1 MSIDNNYIVSDHIAG
16 WLENHEISV
25 VFGIIGSAN
34 SYIFDSIIRRGY
46 TKIVYMHHEQAAA
59 MAAGAYYRTC
69 GKISVAIVTAGG
81 GASNAITGV
90 LSNWADSIPCI
101 IMSGQESTKYIEQHA
116 HLRMYGTQGF
126 DVVNMVG
133 KITKL
138 SQLVDKPN
146 EIIHILDKAYKTA
159 LSDRPGPV
167 WLDLPIDVQSTKVKK
182 SELLL
187 SSEDDSEDSDV
198 DLSHLVELINL
209 SEKPVILAGHG
220 IRLSKSINEF
230 NDLVSKLQI
239 PVLHSWSAID
249 VISSNNEFNFGC
261 PGIYGQRAANFIVQ
275 NCDLLIV
282 LGSRLAL
289 PQTSYNIDNFAPDAK
304 IVMINNDKNEL
315 NKYSR
320 YEVKINSDCK
330 KFIESLLLC
339 STDSYKFEWIEK
351 CNFYKKEFPLIE
363 DCHLKD
369 NENFDNSYVFI
380 NQISHMLGEDHIIVI
395 GQGTPLPCGHQ
406 ALFHKR
412 NQTIFASNGLGEM
425 GNGLPSAIGAAIA
438 SPEKKIILF
447 DGDGSSMMNL
457 QEMQTLIGYKI
468 PLKIVI
474 FNNDGY
480 LFIKHTQKMLFQ
492 GRYTGVNAETGVS
505 LPKFSKI
512 ANAFGIEYFSSF
524 DNEVQ
529 EFLNFE
535 GCAIYEIFM
544 NPEQDLIPKVK
555 GIMTDSGFLSPPLEE
570 MSPLLTLENIQK
582 CMTKINKIS
591 YEIRL

>member
-1 MSIDNNYIVSDHIAG
+1 MSIDNNYIVSDHIAE

-46 TKIVYMHHEQAAA
+46 TKIIYMHHEQAVA
-59 MAAGAYYRTC
+59 MAAGAYYRAC

-101 IMSGQESTKYIEQHA
+101 VMSGQESTKYIEQHSD
-116 HLRMYGTQGF
+116 LRMYGTQGF
-126 DVVNMVG
+126 DVVKMVE
-133 KITKL
+133 KITKFAHL
-138 SQLVDKPN
+138 LDQPN
-146 EIIHILDKAYKTA
+146 EIIHILDKAYKLA
-159 LSDRPGPV
+159 LSGRPGPV
-167 WLDLPIDVQSTKVKK
+167 WLDLPMDVQSSKVKN

-187 SSEDDSEDSDV
+187 SEEGIFEDIHV
-198 DLSHLVELINL
+198 DLAELVKLIN
-209 SEKPVILAGHG
+209 SSKKPVILAGHG

-230 NDLVSKLQI
+230 IDLVSKLKI

-249 VISSNNEFNFGC
+249 VISSDNEFNFGC
-261 PGIYGQRAANFIVQ
+261 PGIYGQRTANFIIQ

-282 LGSRLAL
+282 IGSRLAL

-304 IVMINNDKNEL
+304 IVMVNNDENEL
-315 NKYSR
+315 NKHSR
-320 YEVKINSDCK
+320 YEMKINCDCK
-330 KFIESLLLC
+330 KFIESLMLC
-339 STDSYKFEWIEK
+339 SPDSFRSEWIEK
-351 CNFYKKEFPLIE
+351 CNFYKNQFPLIE
-363 DCHLKD
+363 DCHMKD

-380 NQISHMLGEDHIIVI
+380 NQVSQLLDDDHIIVI
-395 GQGTPLPCGHQ
+395 GQGTPLPCSHQ
-406 ALFHKR
+406 ALFHKK

-492 GRYTGVNAETGVS
+492 GRYTGVDADTGVTI
-505 LPKFSKI
+505 PKFSKI
-512 ANAFGIEYFSSF
+512 ANAFGIEYFSSI
-524 DNEVQ
+524 DKNVQ
-529 EFLNFE
+529 DFLNFE

-544 NPEQDLIPKVK
+544 NPEQDLVPKVK
-555 GIMTDSGFLSPPLEE
+555 GIMTDSGFLSPPIED
-570 MSPLLTLENIQK
+570 MSPLLTLETMQK
-582 CMTKINKIS
+582 CMNKVNKIS
-591 YEIRL
+591 FEIRS

>member
-1 MSIDNNYIVSDHIAG
+1 MSIENNYIVSDHIAE

-46 TKIVYMHHEQAAA
+46 TKIIYMHHEQAVA
-59 MAAGAYYRTC
+59 MAAGAYYRTS

-101 IMSGQESTKYIEQHA
+101 VMSGQESTKYIEQHE

-126 DVVNMVG
+126 DVVNMVQ
-133 KITKL
+133 KITKFA
-138 SQLVDKPN
+138 QIVDKPS
-146 EIIHILDKAYKTA
+146 EIILSLDKAYKIA
-159 LSDRPGPV
+159 LSGRQGPV
-167 WLDLPIDVQSTKVKK
+167 WLDLPMDVQSTKINK
-182 SELLL
+182 SELLP
-187 SSEDDSEDSDV
+187 SETEYSEDSDI
-198 DLSHLVELINL
+198 DLNYLIELMNV

-230 NDLVSKLQI
+230 NCLVSKFQI
-239 PVLHSWSAID
+239 PILHSWSAID
-249 VISSNNEFNFGC
+249 VISSDNPLNFGC
-261 PGIYGQRAANFIVQ
+261 PGIYGQRVANFIIQ

-282 LGSRLAL
+282 IGSRLAL
-289 PQTSYNIDNFAPDAK
+289 PQTSYNIDNFAPNAK
-304 IVMINNDKNEL
+304 IVMINNDENEL
-315 NKYSR
+315 NKHSR
-320 YEVKINSDCK
+320 YEIKINSDCK
-330 KFIESLLLC
+330 KFIESLMLY
-339 STDSYKFEWIEK
+339 SPDSYKPEWVDK
-351 CNFYKKEFPLIE
+351 CNFYKQEFPLIE

-380 NQISHMLGEDHIIVI
+380 NQISQILDDDHIIVI
-395 GQGTPLPCGHQ
+395 GQGTPLPCAHQ
-406 ALFHKR
+406 ALFHKS

-457 QEMQTLIGYKI
+457 QEMQTLIGYNI

-480 LFIKHTQKMLFQ
+480 LFIKHTQKMLFE
-492 GRYTGVNAETGVS
+492 GRYTGVDAETGVS

-512 ANAFGIEYFSSF
+512 ANAFGIEYFSSV
-524 DNEVQ
+524 DNNVQ

-535 GCAIYEIFM
+535 RCAIYEIFM
-544 NPEQDLIPKVK
+544 NPEQDLVPKVK
-555 GIMTDSGFLSPPLEE
+555 GIMTESGFLSPPIED
-570 MSPLLTLENIQK
+570 MSPLLPLETIQK
-582 CMTKINKIS
+582 CMTKVNKIS
-591 YEIRL
+591 YEIRS